1 LADLVANLAS
11 QVQIQLLDFSAAARL
26 RPLSLKVRQ
35 LQRPGSLFALKQPG
49 PPRTNRVSIAVNVI
63 RQSAISVMVIGGPG
77 MEGSAA
83 IRGEIG

>member
-1 LADLVANLAS
+1 LADLAANLAP

-35 LQRPGSLFALKQPG
+35 LQRPG